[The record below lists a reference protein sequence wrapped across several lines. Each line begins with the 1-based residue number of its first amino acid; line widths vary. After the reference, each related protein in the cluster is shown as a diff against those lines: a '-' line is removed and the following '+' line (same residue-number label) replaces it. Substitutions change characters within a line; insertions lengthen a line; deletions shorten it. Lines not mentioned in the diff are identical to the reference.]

1 MTTAKENKETI
12 DDKVIKQ
19 TIKMIMKE
27 YDQERKA
34 ENRKQIYHN
43 TYILMKKYNLL
54 KDHAEKMS
62 DELDLEYEMDDLGM
76 EAIWIL
82 SIAKSKVK
90 SIKMISY
97 IENALE
103 IVEDTFR
110 KKGAINEF
118 VAFKMY
124 FLEDKKNEEI
134 MKKLGCGKN
143 SPKKWSDNV
152 LNELSI
158 LLWGY
163 EALGI

>member
-1 MTTAKENKETI
+1 MINDKEKKQTI
-12 DDKVIKQ
+12 DDKVIKK
-19 TIKMIMKE
+19 TIKMIIKE
-27 YDQERKA
+27 YDQERKE
-34 ENRKQIYHN
+34 ENKKQIYHN
-43 TYILMKKYNLL
+43 TYILMKKYNTL
-54 KDHAEKMS
+54 KYHTEKMS

-97 IENALE
+97 IDSALE
-103 IVEDTFR
+103 IVEDSFR

-124 FLEDKKNEEI
+124 FLENKNNEQI
-134 MKKLGCGKN
+134 MKKLACGKN

-152 LNELSI
+152 LHELSV